1 MSLLRG
7 MRARRP
13 RGVPVTGGRLLMASA
28 LVLLTA
34 LLLLRVPVVAITRDR
49 SEVCVGPVPVGGP
62 CTTSTTTTTTTSSVS
77 SSTTTEWS
85 AVSTSTTGSENET
98 TASAAE
104 LSTGGAPAPLTAPA
118 PTGHPAAAS
127 HFPPPPPPLPPA
139 SPGSAPVAA
148 DAVVQRIVMVPAAPG
163 RIAPGDTV
171 EVQATLE
178 AQRGTDIFAVPHVP
192 VVFTLVAASG
202 GGATV
207 IPAQVSSGDSGVALV
222 RVRTADLA
230 GDTVVSATSGTASA
244 QLALHTDLPLSA
256 AARVAPPDT
265 GGASPGSGG
274 GHRLAWAGVLA
285 AAGVL
290 GAAAL
295 GLARRQRSGISV

>member
-1 MSLLRG
+1 

-62 CTTSTTTTTTTSSVS
+62 CTTGTSSTTSSVS
-77 SSTTTEWS
+77 TSTITEWS
-85 AVSTSTTGSENET
+85 AVSISTTGTESET
-98 TASAAE
+98 TASVAQS
-104 LSTGGAPAPLTAPA
+104 STGGAPAPLTAPS
-118 PTGHPAAAS
+118 PTGRPAAAS

-202 GGATV
+202 SGATV

-295 GLARRQRSGISV
+295 GLARRQRSGISL